1 MRNITAYIAGWLLAA
16 ILLIPQAHAAFTA
29 TPNLSGYARNA
40 ATGGYL
46 RNTPGQVQ
54 YLLDAQLRYSGSGLV
69 RVGGHTITVPAKIPL
84 SATAATVAKAA
95 MRATPW
101 LLVGTAALSWLDDQG
116 IFFDPITETY
126 VKNDPTAGTYPGGLT
141 WYAPGSPGQRYYAT
155 APGSYSL
162 VPYGACMGASST
174 CSVEAAAIDYAKS
187 FFGSAS
193 PGSHITDKSGTWTS
207 SGCYEITATR
217 YRCTISVGKLNGT
230 TATGYTADVYR
241 TTNAAP
247 STTPTIPVTQ
257 TDWDN
262 LPDPIPAIG
271 NELPSAPYLPDGAPV
286 DSPIYESGR
295 YPLGDPY
302 KAPDGTTR
310 QDYAHVT
317 NNYNI
322 DNSVT
327 ITTSTTTIT
336 DAQGNPVTQPETE
349 TDTQPDQ
356 CEKYPESVGC
366 QELGT
371 DSFDVPRNTVQFTF
385 TPEAD
390 ILSGGSCPAPISVL
404 GHSISYQPACDAM
417 TMIRPVVLGMASV
430 IAAYILF
437 GAFRGVD

>member
-1 MRNITAYIAGWLLAA
+1 MKNIIAFLFGWLIAA
-16 ILLIPQAHAAFTA
+16 VILTPHAHASFTA

-40 ATGGYL
+40 VTGGYL

-54 YLLDAQLRYSGSGLV
+54 YLLDAELRYSGSGLV

-101 LLVGTAALSWLDDQG
+101 LLVGTAALSWLQDQG

-126 VKNDPTAGTYPGGLT
+126 VKNDPNAGTFPGGYT
-141 WYAPGSPGQRYYAT
+141 WYAYGSPGNRYYAS
-155 APGSYSL
+155 APGLYVSI
-162 VPYGACMGASST
+162 PYGSCMSSASM

-193 PGSHITDKSGTWTS
+193 PGSHIADKPETWQAT
-207 SGCYEITATR
+207 GCVEITPTK
-217 YRCTISVGKLNGT
+217 YRCQITVQRLNGT
-230 TATGYTADVYR
+230 YASGYTTDVYR

-247 STTPTIPVTQ
+247 STTPTIPATQ
-257 TDWDN
+257 SDWDN

-295 YPLGDPY
+295 YPLGEPY

-336 DAQGNPVTQPETE
+336 DAQGNPVTEPETE
-349 TDTQPDQ
+349 TDTQPDA
-356 CEKYPESVGC
+356 CEKHPESVGC
-366 QELGT
+366 SSYGT
-371 DSFDVPRNTVQFTF
+371 ADPMQPLSTLTVPLNPDYSPVGG
-385 TPEAD
+385 A
-390 ILSGGSCPAPISVL
+390 GSCPAPITVK
-404 GHSISYQPACDAM
+404 GITWSYQPICDFA
-417 TMIRPVVLGMASV
+417 TAIRPLIIGFAWLS
-430 IAAYILF
+430 F
-437 GAFRGVD
+437 AFIVAGTVRT